1 MHRSAC
7 DSMRLEMEC
16 AKCGRT
22 YPVDEMVYR
31 CVKCDY
37 PLEVR
42 YDYEDVGTKLSK
54 RLIRKRPWTI
64 WRYSELLPIRDL
76 SKIVSMGEGGTS
88 LHKSIR
94 LAERLSVKNLYLKD
108 ETRNPTWS
116 FKDRGSSVGISK
128 ALEIGASAVGCVSTG
143 NMAASM
149 AAYAAKAGIKCVILI
164 SSGTP
169 LEKVTQMLIC
179 GAEVISMERPYPE
192 IYRVG
197 LETSREYGIYWV
209 HADAPMRIEGQKTS
223 SYEICE
229 QLGWKVPDR
238 VIIPTSSGGNISAH
252 WKGWKELYSIGF
264 VEKLPSMVAIQAK
277 GSCPIVKA
285 FKAKKEFV
293 EPFKEARTIAHSIS
307 NPDPPSGQ
315 RVLKILKESEGVAE
329 AVSDM
334 ELLDAQKI
342 LAETEGI
349 FAEPA
354 GAASVAGL
362 KRLIEEGVVDRDEKI
377 ACVITGTGLKDV
389 KSAMKIAGEPT
400 ELKSWDACQQLLKSV
415 KI

>member
-1 MHRSAC
+1 MKSE
-7 DSMRLEMEC
+7 LEC
-16 AKCGRT
+16 SRCGRT
-22 YPVDEMVYR
+22 YSIDEMVYR
-31 CVKCDY
+31 CVTCDY
-37 PLEVR
+37 PLEAR
-42 YDYEDVGTKLSK
+42 YDYDEIATRISKKLIK
-54 RLIRKRPWTI
+54 NREWNI
-64 WRYSELLPIRDL
+64 WRYKELLPIKNL
-76 SKIVSMGEGGTS
+76 SNMVSMNEGGTT
-88 LHKSIR
+88 LQKSVR
-94 LAERLSVKNLYLKD
+94 LAERFGIKNLYLKD

-116 FKDRGSSVGISK
+116 FKDRGSSVGVSK
-128 ALEIGASAVGCVSTG
+128 ALEIGANAVGCVSTG

-149 AAYAAKAGIKCVILI
+149 AGYAAKAGLKCVILI
-164 SSGTP
+164 PSGTP
-169 LEKVTQMLIC
+169 LEKIVQMLIC
-179 GAEVISMERPYPE
+179 GAEVISMEKPYPE
-192 IYRVG
+192 IYEAC
-197 LETSREYGIYWV
+197 LEISKEYGIYWV

-229 QLGWKVPDR
+229 QLGWSVPDK

-264 VEKLPSMVAIQAK
+264 VEKLPSMVAIQAE

-285 FKAKKEFV
+285 FKAKKAFV

-315 RVLKILKESEGVAE
+315 RVLKLLKESEGVAE
-329 AVSDM
+329 AVLDR

-362 KRLIEEGVVDRDEKI
+362 KRLLKEGVIDRDEEI
-377 ACVITGTGLKDV
+377 ACVITGAGLKDV
-389 KSAMKIAGEPT
+389 KSAMKIAGEPL
-400 ELKSWDACQQLLKSV
+400 ELKSWDECRHLLRSLKR
-415 KI
+415 K

>member
-1 MHRSAC
+1 
-7 DSMRLEMEC
+7 MEC

-31 CVKCDY
+31 CVRCDY

-42 YDYEDVGTKLSK
+42 YDYDEVATKLSK
-54 RLIRKRPWTI
+54 KLIRKREWTI
-64 WRYSELLPIRDL
+64 WRYNELLPIQDL
-76 SKIVSMGEGGTS
+76 SKVVSMSEGGNF
-88 LHKSIR
+88 LHKSVR
-94 LAERLSVKNLYLKD
+94 LAERLGIKKLYLKD

-128 ALEIGASAVGCVSTG
+128 ALEIGARAVGCVSTG

-164 SSGTP
+164 PSGTP
-169 LEKVTQMLIC
+169 LEKMAQMLIC
-179 GAEVISMERPYPE
+179 GAEVISMGRPYPE
-192 IYRVG
+192 IYKVG
-197 LETSREYGIYWV
+197 LEISKEYGIYWV

-229 QLGWKVPDR
+229 QLGWKAPDR

-252 WKGWKELYSIGF
+252 WKGWKELSLIGF
-264 VEKLPSMVAIQAK
+264 IEKFPSMVSIQAE
-277 GSCPIVKA
+277 GCCPIVKA
-285 FKAKKEFV
+285 FKDRKEFI
-293 EPFKEARTIAHSIS
+293 EPFKKARTIAQSIS

-315 RVLKILKESEGVAE
+315 RALRLLKESKGIAE
-329 AVSDM
+329 AVSDR

-342 LAETEGI
+342 LAETEGV

-354 GAASVAGL
+354 GAASIAGL
-362 KRLIEEGVVDRDEKI
+362 KKLLEEGVIDKNEEIV
-377 ACVITGTGLKDV
+377 CVITGAGLKDV
-389 KSAMKIAGEPT
+389 KSTMKVCGKPIK
-400 ELKSWDACQQLLKSV
+400 LKSWEECQQLLKSIKK